1 MNSADWAMMPGARNA
16 RHDTGP
22 VLITCSLLNVV
33 PKISS
38 HSAGCTIRVTSS
50 VRSRR
55 SFCISTIAN
64 ALTRLNVA
72 GRRCHPR
79 GARVSVTGVGLIAV
93 STGTAGNLSAG
104 TDFTERPGTIG
115 LLRQVRRGVMPENV
129 FERGTRRNRRLQLR
143 RRPHGAK
150 RAVMHQRNPVAQGV
164 GLFHVMR
171 GQQHGHAE
179 LTLHVQHMGPDAV
192 A

>member
-1 MNSADWAMMPGARNA
+1 MNSADWAMMPGARKA
-16 RHDTGP
+16 RYDTDP

-79 GARVSVTGVGLIAV
+79 GPRDSVTGVGLTAV

-104 TDFTERPGTIG
+104 TDFTEQTGALG
-115 LLRQVRRGVMPENV
+115 LRRQVRRGVVPEDV
-129 FERGTRRNRRLQLR
+129 FERGARRDRRLQLR
-143 RRPHGAK
+143 RRPAGAQ

-164 GLFHVMR
+164 RLFHVMG

-179 LTLHVQHMGPDAV
+179 LTLHVQHVPPDA
-192 A
+192 

>member
-1 MNSADWAMMPGARNA
+1 MEMNSADCAMMPGAKKA
-16 RHDTGP
+16 RYDTDP

-64 ALTRLNVA
+64 ALTRLNIA
-72 GRRCHPR
+72 GTRCHPH
-79 GARVSVTGVGLIAV
+79 GARVSVTGVGLIAA
-93 STGTAGNLSAG
+93 SAGTAGNHSAG
-104 TDFTERPGTIG
+104 TDFAERPGAFG
-115 LLRQVRRGVMPENV
+115 LLRQVRFGVVPEDV
-129 FERGTRRNRRLQLR
+129 FERGARRDRRLQLR
-143 RRPHGAK
+143 RRPDGAK
-150 RAVMHQRNPVAQGV
+150 LAVMHQRYPVAQGV

-171 GQQHGHAE
+171 GQQHGH
-179 LTLHVQHMGPDAV
+179 
-192 A
+192 